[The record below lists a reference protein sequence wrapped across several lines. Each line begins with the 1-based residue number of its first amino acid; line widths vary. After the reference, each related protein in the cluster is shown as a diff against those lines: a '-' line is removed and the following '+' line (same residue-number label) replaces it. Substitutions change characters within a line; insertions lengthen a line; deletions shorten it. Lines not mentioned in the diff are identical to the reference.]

1 MTRRG
6 KIILGVVAL
15 AAIGGG
21 AAWMHAGSAAPEA
34 PPARIVALPG
44 VAPDQ
49 GVGALGRVEPASRI
63 LKLTHSAGPMG
74 GVRIARLLVEE
85 GQRVEA
91 GALLAEFS
99 DAPMKDATLAQ
110 AEADL
115 AQRRASLAR
124 IRAAGRPEEIA
135 AQRAQ
140 IEALAAAEEI
150 ARRDA
155 VRSERLVPSGA
166 GGVAAAERQR
176 FAATRAAAERAQAEA
191 TLERLLT
198 PRPED
203 VAVAEAELAAAEAA
217 VGKARVDAELS
228 RLRAPIA
235 GTVIRI
241 VARLGER
248 IGDEGVMEIGDL
260 SRLEVVADV
269 YETDLPRIRLGA
281 AAEIAV
287 PGETRRFAATVR
299 EIGWQVRRAPQAAT
313 DPIAAVDARTVAVR
327 LALDETARQALERR
341 SNMQVQVAIRP

>member
-1 MTRRG
+1 MTRHS
-6 KIILGVVAL
+6 KIMLGLIVL
-15 AAIGGG
+15 AAIGG
-21 AAWMHAGSAAPEA
+21 AALLHGGRAAPEG
-34 PPARIVALPG
+34 PPPPIVALPG
-44 VAPDQ
+44 VAPDR
-49 GVGALGRVEPASRI
+49 GVGALGRVEPASRV

-85 GQRVEA
+85 GDRVEA

-99 DAPMKDATLAQ
+99 DAGLKDATLAQ

-124 IRAAGRPEEIA
+124 IRAAGRPEEIT

-140 IEALAAAEEI
+140 IAALSAAEEI

-155 VRSERLVPSGA
+155 VRAERLVPSGA
-166 GGVAAAERQR
+166 GGVATAERQR
-176 FAATRAAAERAQAEA
+176 FAATRASAERAEAEA
-191 TLERLLT
+191 TLERMLN

-217 VGKARVDAELS
+217 VVKARADAELS
-228 RLRAPIA
+228 RLRTPIA
-235 GTVIRI
+235 GTVLRI

-248 IGDEGVMEIGDL
+248 ISDDGVMEIGDL
-260 SRLEVVADV
+260 SRLDVVADV

-281 AAEIAV
+281 PAEILV
-287 PGETRRFAATVR
+287 PGESRRFAATVR
-299 EIGWQVRRAPQAAT
+299 EIGWQVRRAPQATT
-313 DPIAAVDARTVAVR
+313 DPVAAVDARTVAVR
-327 LALDETARQALERR
+327 LALDEAARQALERR